1 MFVAVWQRC
10 AGRSRLALGALGLG
24 SLLGDDLDAPVDALV
39 ADVDAG
45 AGDQLVDL
53 ALGLATK
60 RARQDGGGGLPF
72 AGSAP
77 PEPHRLSFL
86 LGAQPDSW
94 RRSRRCGS
102 WKLITSSTPRAAAAR
117 SRVFRLGATRP
128 ASRRAMAGW
137 VLPIR
142 RASSA
147 WLRCWAS
154 RSARS
159 CSPSPNAP
167 PARSE

>member
-1 MFVAVWQRC
+1 MATVRREIS
-10 AGRSRLALGALGLG
+10 AGLSLCLG
-24 SLLGDDLDAPVDALV
+24 SLLGDDLDAQVDALV

-53 ALGLATK
+53 ALVLAAK
-60 RARQDGGGGLPF
+60 RARQGGGELPR

-77 PEPHRLSFL
+77 PEPHCLSFL
-86 LGAQPDSW
+86 LGAQPDNW
-94 RRSRRCGS
+94 RRPRRCGC
-102 WKLITSSTPRAAAAR
+102 WKVMTSSTPRAAAAR
-117 SRVFRLGATRP
+117 SRVSRLGATRP

-137 VLPIR
+137 VLPMR

-147 WLRCWAS
+147 WLRGCAS

-159 CSPSPNAP
+159 CSPSANARW
-167 PARSE
+167 ARW